1 MSELTIGLM
10 VLATYALLIIG
21 ILLFFRGSHC
31 WDDDDLRQESMAS
44 GDSGW
49 APSHEGGKG
58 SLMALRGII
67 DPSVLGGKSSE
78 EYVRDVR
85 DHWGDSE
92 WPPSLDD
99 GMLGPRDMTRWP
111 RRDWLPGEGR
121 E

>member
-1 MSELTIGLM
+1 MSETTIGLL
-10 VLATYALLIIG
+10 VLLTYTAVLCLIW
-21 ILLFFRGSHC
+21 LFC
-31 WDDDDLRQESMAS
+31 
-44 GDSGW
+44 
-49 APSHEGGKG
+49 
-58 SLMALRGII
+58 RGII

-85 DHWGDSE
+85 DRWGDSE

-111 RRDWLPGEGR
+111 RRDWLPGEWR

>member
-1 MSELTIGLM
+1 MSETTIGLL
-10 VLATYALLIIG
+10 VLLTYTAVLCLIW
-21 ILLFFRGSHC
+21 LFC
-31 WDDDDLRQESMAS
+31 
-44 GDSGW
+44 
-49 APSHEGGKG
+49 
-58 SLMALRGII
+58 RGII

-85 DHWGDSE
+85 DRWGDSE

>member
-1 MSELTIGLM
+1 MTTTAYLILAGIGG
-10 VLATYALLIIG
+10 YAALIIG
-21 ILLFFRGSHC
+21 ILLFFRESHC

-49 APSHEGGKG
+49 APSH
-58 SLMALRGII
+58 
-67 DPSVLGGKSSE
+67 E

-111 RRDWLPGEGR
+111 RRDWLPGEWR

>member
-1 MSELTIGLM
+1 MSETTIGLL
-10 VLATYALLIIG
+10 VLLTYTAVLCLIW
-21 ILLFFRGSHC
+21 LFFRGSQC

-44 GDSGW
+44 
-49 APSHEGGKG
+49 
-58 SLMALRGII
+58 
-67 DPSVLGGKSSE
+67 
-78 EYVRDVR
+78 
-85 DHWGDSE
+85 GDSE

>member
-1 MSELTIGLM
+1 MTTTAYPILAGIGG
-10 VLATYALLIIG
+10 YAALIIG

-49 APSHEGGKG
+49 APAHE
-58 SLMALRGII
+58 
-67 DPSVLGGKSSE
+67 
-78 EYVRDVR
+78 
-85 DHWGDSE
+85 
-92 WPPSLDD
+92 DD
-99 GMLGPRDMTRWP
+99 MLGPRDMTRWP